1 MSAIFG
7 QIRGRWI
14 AGALLMAIAAV
25 TIGRAD
31 DAPAADEAAVEAK
44 ILALIKQLGAEEF
57 AAREAAQA
65 ELAQLGLEAFDALHA
80 AQNHNDPEIALRSRY
95 LVRSMGVRWFQESD
109 SPDVIRILKGY
120 GDLSDSERRNRMDR
134 LAKLENSEGV
144 APLCR
149 LSRFETID
157 PLSKYAA
164 LKVMDQPALADEAAR
179 LELTKTIAAIVGNS
193 KRPAAAW
200 LRLYAKTIGDPAAA
214 LAEWDEATKAEH
226 ATLDKH
232 PDRTNRETVR
242 DLYRWQVELL
252 KRLMRDEEAVAV
264 IRRTFALLDGT
275 PEQLTEI
282 VDWLIQRGAWDV
294 VVEVAT
300 RPQFVAVFSD
310 NPLLLYRL
318 AETQLA
324 LKKNDEAQAT
334 ADKAL
339 ALRADNL
346 DEHFRIGFVL
356 QERGLMEWAE
366 REYRAVMTASPAGSV
381 LDFRSRFYLSEL
393 LHDQVKELAAGETLK
408 PVCDLMAKD
417 ESHKETCVRAS
428 REPTGVISRMHFFY
442 ACHLVEQKDFAAAE
456 KRLDQAIESD
466 PTDAD
471 VLIALYRLP
480 KPSAERREK
489 TKGLIDDAAKD
500 FREQIEESRQAAD
513 QAPSEQFQA
522 TANLGVA
529 QGCNQLAWLVGNTEG
544 DYDEALKC
552 SQRSLEIRP
561 DYPGYLDT
569 LGRCYY
575 AKRDLANAVKY
586 QTQAVT
592 LDPHTG
598 ADPPAARVFPEGVGG
613 EGQVGRSRASPV
625 RVPLASCQCQP
636 KQLWRNLELTFQIC
650 LLSYRCPAA
659 EPSLASHPSSERRC
673 EHVG

>member
-1 MSAIFG
+1 MHTTRTCWPA
-7 QIRGRWI
+7 WI
-14 AGALLMAIAAV
+14 AGFSLVLAGAALA
-25 TIGRAD
+25 GRS
-31 DAPAADEAAVEAK
+31 PVRAADVPQAEEAAVDAK
-44 ILALIKQLGAEEF
+44 IAALIGQLGAEDF

-80 AQNHNDPEIALRSRY
+80 AQNHSDPEIALRARY

-109 SPDVIRILKGY
+109 SPDVVRILKGY

-134 LAKLENSEGV
+134 LASLEGAQGV

-164 LKVMDQPALADEAAR
+164 LKVMDQPAIADAAER
-179 LELTKTIAAIVGNS
+179 ASLVKTITSIVGNS

-200 LRLYAKTIGDPAAA
+200 LRLYARTVAEPAAA
-214 LAEWDEATKAEH
+214 LPDWDEATKLEH
-226 ATLDKH
+226 ETLDKH
-232 PDRTNRETVR
+232 PDRTNREIVR

-252 KRLMRDEEAVAV
+252 KRLGRDDDAVGV
-264 IRRTFALLDGT
+264 IRRTFSLLDGT

-282 VDWLIQRGAWDV
+282 VDWLFQRGAWDV
-294 VVEVAT
+294 VLEVAA
-300 RPQFVAVFSD
+300 REQFVAVFND

-324 LKKNDEAQAT
+324 LKRDAEAKAT
-334 ADKAL
+334 AERAL

-356 QERGLMEWAE
+356 QERGLMDWAE
-366 REYRAVMTASPAGSV
+366 REYRAVMAASAPASV

-408 PVCDLMAKD
+408 PVCDLMVKD
-417 ESHKETCVRAS
+417 EAHKDTCVRAS
-428 REPTGVISRMHFFY
+428 REPAGVISRMHFFF
-442 ACHLVEQKDFAAAE
+442 ACHLVEQRDFAAAE

-480 KPSAERREK
+480 NPSAERREK
-489 TKGLIDDAAKD
+489 TKELIDEAAKD
-500 FREQIEESRQAAD
+500 FRDQIEEARQAAD
-513 QAPSEQFQA
+513 QAPTEAFQA
-522 TANLGVA
+522 QANLGVA

-552 SQRSLEIRP
+552 SLRSLEIRP

-575 AKRDLANAVKY
+575 AKGDLANAIKY
-586 QTQAVT
+586 QSQAVK

-598 ADPPAARVFPEGVGG
+598 AIRRQLEFFQKE
-613 EGQVGRSRASPV
+613 
-625 RVPLASCQCQP
+625 LA
-636 KQLWRNLELTFQIC
+636 KTKE
-650 LLSYRCPAA
+650 A
-659 EPSLASHPSSERRC
+659 
-673 EHVG
+673 GK